1 MTALAQVGGEL
12 LVQAEVP
19 RMREKPRFLDSL
31 DLVALPTAVPVARM
45 FIADTLRRWH
55 ALFIE
60 DHMEAVAVELVS
72 LSVEATRPDEDTS
85 WSDITELNPI
95 TLRLLGYQRH
105 IVFEVTDA
113 HPEALEQPDDV
124 VLPEDSGLGL
134 VDALANRWGS
144 FVAPRGRVIWAEL
157 AVYERTEAGLP
168 QRPLKPS
175 PTPRGTTNRS
185 MPQHDADFL
194 RRVRDGLERL

>member
-1 MTALAQVGGEL
+1 
-12 LVQAEVP
+12 
-19 RMREKPRFLDSL
+19 MREDPRFLDSL
-31 DLVALPTAVPVARM
+31 GLVALPTAIPVARM

-72 LSVEATRPDEDTS
+72 LSIEATRPAQGTS
-85 WSDITELNPI
+85 WTDITELNPI

-105 IVFEVTDA
+105 IVFEVTDVHA
-113 HPEALEQPDDV
+113 EALEHPEGV
-124 VLPEDSGLGL
+124 VLPEDSALSL
-134 VDALANRWGS
+134 VNALANRWDS

-168 QRPLKPS
+168 RRARKPT
-175 PTPRGTTNRS
+175 PTPREAANRP
-185 MPQHDADFL
+185 MPQHGHDFL
-194 RRVRDGLERL
+194 RRVRDSLERL

>member
-1 MTALAQVGGEL
+1 
-12 LVQAEVP
+12 
-19 RMREKPRFLDSL
+19 
-31 DLVALPTAVPVARM
+31 
-45 FIADTLRRWH
+45 
-55 ALFIE
+55 
-60 DHMEAVAVELVS
+60 MEAVAVELVS
-72 LSVEATRPDEDTS
+72 LSVEATRSDEDTS

-113 HPEALEQPDDV
+113 HPEALEHPEDG
-124 VLPEDSGLGL
+124 VLPEDSGL

-144 FVAPRGRVIWAEL
+144 FVAPRGRVIWVEL

-175 PTPRGTTNRS
+175 PGPRGTNQP
-185 MPQHDADFL
+185 MPQHDPDFL